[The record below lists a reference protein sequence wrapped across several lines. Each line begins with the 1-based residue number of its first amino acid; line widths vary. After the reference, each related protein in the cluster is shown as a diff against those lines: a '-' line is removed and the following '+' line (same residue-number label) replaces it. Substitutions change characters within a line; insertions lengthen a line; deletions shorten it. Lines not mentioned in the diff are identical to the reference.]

1 LKKTLS
7 ILMLII
13 FLFNVGGY
21 YIVFWALRY
30 QSNKN
35 LETILDAGTYSNEG
49 TVELKIP
56 INIPY
61 PLQPAEFERSNGEFE
76 LNGEYYQLVKQK
88 LENDTLH
95 VLLIKDTH
103 EKKLVETMTDY
114 ANLSNDFGGKDHKAL
129 NLLGKLLKEYNPGSA
144 ISISEP
150 TPSIELN
157 AFFIQFSDTILT
169 RTENIPSPPPKS

>member
-1 LKKTLS
+1 
-7 ILMLII
+7 MLII

-21 YIVFWALRY
+21 YIVFWVLRY

-35 LETILDAGTYSNEG
+35 LEAVLDAGTYSNEG
-49 TVELKIP
+49 TVALKIP

-61 PLQPAEFERSNGEFE
+61 PLQPAEYERSNGEFE

-95 VLLIKDTH
+95 VVLIKDTH
-103 EKKLVETMTDY
+103 EKKLVKTMTDY
-114 ANLSNDFGGKDHKAL
+114 ANLSNDFGGKDQKAM

-144 ISISEP
+144 INILEPHLSI
-150 TPSIELN
+150 TLNTFFPS
-157 AFFIQFSDTILT
+157 FSDVLLT
-169 RTENIPSPPPKS
+169 RAESIPAPPPKA